1 MCFPVNFAKLLRT
14 NFYIEHLLWL
24 LLQLTE
30 APVDVLPHTCSE
42 NFHKIHREIDAIES
56 VSQNNFFIVNRQGE
70 LPLNEDT
77 GTTLNTY
84 SLYCSSVFIKNFTQ
98 SSNNA
103 NLSVLLALKITFYYE
118 AYELI

>member
-1 MCFPVNFAKLLRT
+1 M
-14 NFYIEHLLWL
+14 WL

-84 SLYCSSVFIKNFTQ
+84 SLYCSSVFIKKLYTKLKQGKFICIVGFKNNF
-98 SSNNA
+98 
-103 NLSVLLALKITFYYE
+103 LL
-118 AYELI
+118 